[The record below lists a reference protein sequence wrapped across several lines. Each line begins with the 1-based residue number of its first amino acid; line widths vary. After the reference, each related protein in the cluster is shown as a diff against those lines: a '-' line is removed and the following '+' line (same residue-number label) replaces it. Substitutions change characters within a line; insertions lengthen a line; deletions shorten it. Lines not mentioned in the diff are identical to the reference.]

1 MYKRQIVQWSIA
13 AVGGG
18 GAAGT
23 VQAGTVAT
31 RAVST
36 GTTGG
41 LANPII
47 SIGEAFMAILV
58 TVLAILAPLLCLI
71 LVIVGIAYALRAI
84 NKQRNKGRSEVS
96 T

>member
-1 MYKRQIVQWSIA
+1 
-13 AVGGG
+13 
-18 GAAGT
+18 

-47 SIGEAFMAILV
+47 SVFEAIMAIVV
-58 TVLAILAPLLCLI
+58 TLLALLAPLLCLVVVIIGTVYAFKLI
-71 LVIVGIAYALRAI
+71 LR
-84 NKQRNKGRSEVS
+84 QRDRIKPVHVA
-96 T
+96 

>member
-1 MYKRQIVQWSIA
+1 MYKRQ
-13 AVGGG
+13 
-18 GAAGT
+18 
-23 VQAGTVAT
+23 VAT

-58 TVLAILAPLLCLI
+58 TVLAILAPVLCVI
-71 LVIVGIAYALRAI
+71 LVLGGGVFAARMISDRRTLKIEQISV
-84 NKQRNKGRSEVS
+84 
-96 T
+96 